1 LDINHRKKV
10 NSALCAARK
19 RVSKLTKTKSL
30 TPLTRPTSLEML
42 LTGVSTSLRRLF
54 APAKG
59 LPDSIVPIRQ
69 HGVQGQ
75 VLAITPLLP
84 YQNINASQHTVS
96 ASRGSVRSPWLSSP
110 QLPSRGAGLLRVSVP
125 GLCPWPGL
133 VDSGRGSRRTLLE
146 PAVNPSVERCA
157 VKEHTP
163 ACDEP
168 SDFLGPIELAYRPH
182 CCPSVS
188 SSLLH
193 AQQARNEACSRGRVR
208 G

>member
-1 LDINHRKKV
+1 MRLDINHRKKV

-96 ASRGSVRSPWLSSP
+96 ASRGVVTQCPVSLAFLSSASFRWGRIAARKRARS
-110 QLPSRGAGLLRVSVP
+110 LPLARIGRLRSRVKTHALGACGQSIGRAMCGQGAHDALR
-125 GLCPWPGL
+125 
-133 VDSGRGSRRTLLE
+133 
-146 PAVNPSVERCA
+146 
-157 VKEHTP
+157 
-163 ACDEP
+163 
-168 SDFLGPIELAYRPH
+168 
-182 CCPSVS
+182 
-188 SSLLH
+188 
-193 AQQARNEACSRGRVR
+193 
-208 G
+208 